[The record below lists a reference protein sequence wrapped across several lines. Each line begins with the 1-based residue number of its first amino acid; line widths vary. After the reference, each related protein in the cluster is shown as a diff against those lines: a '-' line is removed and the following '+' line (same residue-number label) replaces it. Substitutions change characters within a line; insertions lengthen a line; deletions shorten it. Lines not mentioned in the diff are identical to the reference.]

1 MKSHTPYFFL
11 ITTLLLA
18 SSCSSLV
25 SKEDC
30 KKDMSALGFEHGRK
44 GQNKLTEQVRKACI
58 NNETTVNLEQYEI
71 GFNKGWDEYCSPIH
85 GYQMGK
91 KGDIYK
97 SYCPPEKED
106 LYHEKFLIG
115 KKIYEK
121 KDQVNDL
128 EEKIK
133 DLLAAPEQNI
143 AAKDELRR
151 YQEYLLK
158 INREI
163 QTLEQKG
170 MSLIHTPF

>member
-1 MKSHTPYFFL
+1 MKLHIRHIFI
-11 ITTLLLA
+11 ITTLLLS

-30 KKDMSALGFEHGRK
+30 KKDMQVLGLEHGRK
-44 GQNKLTEQVRKACI
+44 GFSKLTEAVRKTCVT
-58 NNETTVNLEQYEI
+58 NESTVNLELYET
-71 GFNKGWDEYCSPIH
+71 GFSKGWDEYCSPIH
-85 GYQMGK
+85 GYQMGR

-97 SYCPPEKED
+97 SYCPPEKEE

-163 QTLEQKG
+163 QSLEQKG
-170 MSLIHTPF
+170 MSLISTPF